1 MGDSLL
7 EQGNLILVVS
17 FEFVPL
23 LLGFFFGG
31 MGLLFVHFE
40 DFMGC
45 FVKFFVLIE
54 VFEGM
59 VKFGLF
65 LGDLEVEFFD
75 LDGIRLEFDFEWGQ
89 SGSQAGLL
97 VVEALLLFL
106 IVFDDGRIL
115 DLVFLDLLKF
125 IPERINLQCFL
136 MNLRF

>member
-1 MGDSLL
+1 
-7 EQGNLILVVS
+7 
-17 FEFVPL
+17 
-23 LLGFFFGG
+23 

-40 DFMGC
+40 GLVWG

-75 LDGIRLEFDFEWGQ
+75 LDGIGLEFDFEWSQ
-89 SGSQAGLL
+89 SGSLAGFL

-106 IVFDDGRIL
+106 IVFDDGRML
-115 DLVFLDLLKF
+115 DFVFLDLLKF
-125 IPERINLQCFL
+125 IPERINLQSFL
-136 MNLRF
+136 MD